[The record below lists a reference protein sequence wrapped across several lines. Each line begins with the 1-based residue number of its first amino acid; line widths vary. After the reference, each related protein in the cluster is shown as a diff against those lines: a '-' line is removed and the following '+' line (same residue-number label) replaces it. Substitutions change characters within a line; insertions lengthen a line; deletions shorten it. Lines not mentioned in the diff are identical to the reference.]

1 MFDQTDAVVG
11 DGDNMTKGSSP
22 AAAEISG
29 SVGVAGIVQ
38 PQQQAAASGSA
49 GSSKRLPSVK
59 QRRKMKRSAQGE
71 CRPSVEA
78 GRGSSADSDAAFCSE
93 VARRSVARAA
103 LHLGIEGMDG
113 EALDA
118 LGSVLLGYME
128 SVGSTIATHVE
139 SSGRS
144 SAHSNAYDA
153 LNSVDFCTAPA
164 AEQMNSSPSALP
176 ASFSEQVPL
185 PDDVRIKQ
193 LIEKG
198 FGGSWEG
205 LAKFLFGDDWFSIP
219 LGGEEVAANG
229 KSGYTTAA
237 GGTLKNSTTLQSNGK
252 SSNGVLPKKTPGGK
266 AFLPKKP
273 NSNDMPISNTVT
285 TSGKGKQLPEAKSV
299 AFNRQDSITPGG
311 GADIAAPTGG
321 TTDGVRRWNAPYLG
335 NIKPFPTVS
344 NASQIANPHRLDGS
358 SIPLSFHDLATE
370 IEACRDPPNA
380 KRQRTDLAKE
390 KKEKAAARQEEEK
403 DVEIRR
409 KHKLPDEIFA
419 DRGTIWGVIDGR
431 SSGAKRRASYARRS
445 SSSIKSNVNV
455 SEPTG
460 DGGVGT
466 YPYAGDDRPS
476 YVPNFFPAFPS
487 DRTTALVNERL
498 AFKASSSVVMGNVMK
513 RAMSR
518 EPTLPVVPP
527 ADVNGDAAQLEKQE
541 TCQRDSVRQALVN
554 LGKKSVGQSYWGS
567 HPFEEEGGGTE
578 EGRPSSP
585 SKMSTAN
592 RLTGIAVATGEGNTG
607 TPSSSNKKGG
617 GGGDANAA
625 QVRTFARASGARV
638 SKILEGSIS

>member
-1 MFDQTDAVVG
+1 
-11 DGDNMTKGSSP
+11 
-22 AAAEISG
+22 
-29 SVGVAGIVQ
+29 
-38 PQQQAAASGSA
+38 
-49 GSSKRLPSVK
+49 
-59 QRRKMKRSAQGE
+59 
-71 CRPSVEA
+71 
-78 GRGSSADSDAAFCSE
+78 
-93 VARRSVARAA
+93 
-103 LHLGIEGMDG
+103 
-113 EALDA
+113 
-118 LGSVLLGYME
+118 
-128 SVGSTIATHVE
+128 
-139 SSGRS
+139 
-144 SAHSNAYDA
+144 
-153 LNSVDFCTAPA
+153 
-164 AEQMNSSPSALP
+164 MNSSPSALP

-219 LGGEEVAANG
+219 LGGEEVTANG
-229 KSGYTTAA
+229 KSGYSPAGTMKTSTA
-237 GGTLKNSTTLQSNGK
+237 LQPNGK
-252 SSNGVLPKKTPGGK
+252 SSNGALPKKPPGGK
-266 AFLPKKP
+266 AFLPKNP
-273 NSNDMPISNTVT
+273 NSNDMPMSNTVT
-285 TSGKGKQLPEAKSV
+285 TSGKQLPVPEAKSV
-299 AFNRQDSITPGG
+299 AYLRQDSITPGG

-321 TTDGVRRWNAPYLG
+321 TTDGVRRWNAPHLG

-344 NASQIANPHRLDGS
+344 NASQIANPHRLDDS

-390 KKEKAAARQEEEK
+390 KKEKAAELQEEVK

-419 DRGTIWGVIDGR
+419 DRGTIWGIIDGR
-431 SSGAKRRASYARRS
+431 SSAAKRRASYVRRS

-455 SEPTG
+455 SEPTD
-460 DGGVGT
+460 DGGSTT

-476 YVPNFFPAFPS
+476 YVPNFLPAFPS

-513 RAMSR
+513 RAISR
-518 EPTLPVVPP
+518 EPPLPAMPP
-527 ADVNGDAAQLEKQE
+527 AGANGDAAQIEKQE
-541 TCQRDSVRQALVN
+541 TRERDSVRQALVN
-554 LGKKSVGQSYWGS
+554 LGKKGVGQSYWGS
-567 HPFEEEGGGTE
+567 HQFE
-578 EGRPSSP
+578 EGRGDTEGDKPSSP

-592 RLTGIAVATGEGNTG
+592 RLTGVAVATGEGNTG

-617 GGGDANAA
+617 GDTNAA